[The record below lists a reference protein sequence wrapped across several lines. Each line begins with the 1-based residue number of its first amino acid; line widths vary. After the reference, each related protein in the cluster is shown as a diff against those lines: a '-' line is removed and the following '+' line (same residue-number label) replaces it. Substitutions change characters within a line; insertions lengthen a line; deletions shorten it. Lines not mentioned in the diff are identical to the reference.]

1 MAKIAVLCGPNRTL
15 KYVEGIAFLPGLSV
29 HKSTSGDGS
38 MTITHIATGTYVLE
52 GVKEDHLEVVRMCL
66 GRMVWD
72 KPATHIFRDKKYQR
86 LIMEAGAVSG
96 SASDKQENR
105 IAADIGG
112 KRQPAS
118 GSRPGRPRDVVT
130 SRIMVEAKTTGK
142 KNYLIKLQDL
152 TFLMQQAYKVGRV
165 PAYVV
170 GVSDCADVAVILA
183 DDVLDE
189 TYEAWGIGRDDP
201 LSGSKVGVTSIA
213 VPITVDIAKRCNKGE
228 ILDFNASGRRWLL
241 LGYERFLEFAKWG
254 SDET

>member
-105 IAADIGG
+105 IAKGFQHARCGG
-112 KRQPAS
+112 RATLHAPQPQ
-118 GSRPGRPRDVVT
+118 PP
-130 SRIMVEAKTTGK
+130 TT
-142 KNYLIKLQDL
+142 YRYRKLQDKISKAIESCKQK
-152 TFLMQQAYKVGRV
+152 TKNKSGKRV
-165 PAYVV
+165 YVCV
-170 GVSDCADVAVILA
+170 HPVRRRPCACPGAA
-183 DDVLDE
+183 
-189 TYEAWGIGRDDP
+189 
-201 LSGSKVGVTSIA
+201 
-213 VPITVDIAKRCNKGE
+213 
-228 ILDFNASGRRWLL
+228 
-241 LGYERFLEFAKWG
+241 
-254 SDET
+254 